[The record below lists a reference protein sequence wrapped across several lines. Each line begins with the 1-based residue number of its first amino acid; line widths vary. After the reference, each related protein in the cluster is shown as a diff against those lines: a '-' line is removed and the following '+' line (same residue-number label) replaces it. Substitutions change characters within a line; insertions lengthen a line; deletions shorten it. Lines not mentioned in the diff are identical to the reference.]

1 MHKLRAAL
9 TAVAVA
15 GTAAVTVAVGA
26 GSAAA
31 AAAPTALGQGA
42 YVPTSGLGGM
52 VVDPLHKRVLV
63 TEPATGSLF
72 SLSYFGG
79 VQKQVPAGWNATG
92 LAVSPDYSTVYVAS
106 PDDHKI
112 TAFDAA
118 TLSPRRTYVLDEA
131 VWPRQ
136 LAVTSGKIWMSYDG
150 GMGSVDPASGET
162 VLHDL
167 NFEFDGTLN
176 PQLRTAPGAPG
187 TLVVF
192 SAWRYSPG
200 NGDVAVYDVSSGA
213 AVLKTKSRFGD
224 GTLRDAALTP
234 DGSTLIGFGD
244 GCPIWKAPITDPA
257 AKTTAYDNGICRPQS
272 VDINT
277 DGRVAFGYGNQD
289 GTADVTISPAGSQAV
304 AEQFAVDARQAI
316 WWTAWEP
323 GGNRL
328 FAIGNVGEEWRFHAI
343 HGSTP
348 VGSTITL
355 SAPAIAAPGSPIQF
369 TGKVSQPGARVELY
383 VDSNAPGNKQLVATA
398 TANASGQFTL
408 VDKRPEPFIY
418 DYTVV
423 YAGTDS
429 IAPASASATV
439 TVQRTPALTLS
450 HNNTVNNYGST
461 VTLTAHLGTTGGN
474 RSLQI
479 WADPYG
485 TEPQRLLRWANADAK
500 GNLTTSLKLTRTT
513 AVQVKFTG
521 DSQYAAT
528 SARSVLNTKVALNLT
543 PSRQYK
549 AAKIGTVPYR
559 FYHANVHPYFLTT
572 MTPYPGRKQ
581 RLVLDVYSGGAW
593 KPWRVLYL
601 PLSSAGQSAF
611 TLTGTHPVGAKY
623 RARADYVTTSSGDSV
638 NYTTIGSYYYFT
650 FTK

>member
-1 MHKLRAAL
+1 MMRIRAAL
-9 TAVAVA
+9 TA
-15 GTAAVTVAVGA
+15 AAVTCAAVTATVVGA
-26 GSAAA
+26 AGPAAA
-31 AAAPTALGQGA
+31 AAAPVALGQGA
-42 YVPTSGLGGM
+42 YLPISGVGEM
-52 VVDPLHKRVLV
+52 AVDPLHKRVLI
-63 TEPATGSLF
+63 TDPSTHSLL

-79 VQKQVPAGWNATG
+79 VQKRVPAGWSAYG
-92 LAVSPDYSTVYVAS
+92 LTLSPDYSTVYVAS

-118 TLSPRRTYVLDEA
+118 TLNPKRTYDLGEA

-136 LAVTSGKIWMSYDG
+136 LAVASGKIWMIYDG
-150 GMGSVDPASGET
+150 GMGSVDPVSGAT
-162 VLHDL
+162 VLHQL
-167 NFEFDGTLN
+167 NFDGNVL
-176 PQLRTAPGAPG
+176 PQLLTAPGAPG
-187 TLVVF
+187 TLVVAN
-192 SAWRYSPG
+192 AWRFSVG
-200 NGDVAVYDVSSGA
+200 NGDTYVYDVSSGE

-224 GTLRDAALTP
+224 GTLRDVALTP

-244 GCPIWKAPITDPA
+244 ECPIWKAPITDPA
-257 AKTTAYDNGICRPQS
+257 AKTTAYDNGICRPLT
-272 VDINT
+272 VGINT
-277 DGRVAFGYGNQD
+277 DGRVAFGYGNQN
-289 GTADVTISPAGSQAV
+289 GTADITISPAGSEAA
-304 AEQFAVDARQAI
+304 AEQFTVGAGQAI
-316 WWTAWEP
+316 WWNAWEP

-328 FAIGNVGEEWRFHAI
+328 FAIGDVGEEWRFHAI
-343 HGSTP
+343 HGSAP
-348 VGSTITL
+348 VRSTITL
-355 SAPAIAAPGSPIQF
+355 SAPATAVPGSAIQF

-383 VDSNAPGNKQLVATA
+383 VDTNSPGDKQLVTTA

-429 IAPASASATV
+429 IAPASASASV
-439 TVQRTPALTLS
+439 TVERTPVLTLS

-528 SARSVLNTKVALNLT
+528 SARSVLNTRVALNLT

-549 AAKIGTVPYR
+549 AAKIGSVPYR

-601 PLSSAGQSAF
+601 PLSSAGKSAF